1 MVMPARL
8 IMKKTKRIPF
18 NTYHTMLYSVKT
30 RLLTIKCRVVFDG
43 SCKTPDG
50 VSLNSCLLNGP
61 KLQPDLVQVLMRF
74 QCRQVALMAD
84 IKKMFLQIYLKR
96 KDQNS
101 HRFLWRD
108 MNVDEEPTA
117 YCMTRVTFGDT
128 SSPFLSIATVY
139 MPKIT
144 KTYIPKQ
151 CKK

>member
-84 IKKMFLQIYLKR
+84 IKKMFLQIYQKR
-96 KDQNS
+96 KDQNC
-101 HRFLWRD
+101 HRSLWRD

-117 YCMTRVTFGDT
+117 
-128 SSPFLSIATVY
+128 
-139 MPKIT
+139 
-144 KTYIPKQ
+144 
-151 CKK
+151 